1 MNYLIIYENLINNRK
16 QNIPES
22 YVEKHHIIPKCL
34 GGTNDKENIVKFTA
48 REHFIAHQLLAKIY
62 KTEGLI
68 YAAFRMSSN
77 KKYGSKQ
84 YAWLKELRSINLTK
98 KQLGTHRSEETKK
111 KLSEINTGNIRSE
124 ESKQKQSKSCM
135 GNQNCKGFKHSE
147 ESNKKK
153 SERTKGRP
161 SHRKG
166 KHLTEE
172 HIKNRDESRIKN
184 AIHYEI
190 ISPTGIRY
198 IETNLTQFCIL
209 NSLTYRLMK
218 RNVNCGEIVLTN
230 ISYKTI
236 NVLNTIGWSIN
247 IIT

>member
-77 KKYGSKQ
+77 KKYSSRK

-124 ESKQKQSKSCM
+124 ESKKKQSISCM
-135 GNQNCKGFKHSE
+135 GNQNSKGCTQSE
-147 ESNKKK
+147 ESNKKR
-153 SERTKGRP
+153 SETLKGRP
-161 SHRKG
+161 SKKKGIKQSQEIIRK
-166 KHLTEE
+166 
-172 HIKNRDESRIKN
+172 RDKTRAER
-184 AIHYEI
+184 AIHYEL
-190 ISPTGIRY
+190 ISSMGVRHIVTG
-198 IETNLTQFCIL
+198 LVQFCKL

-218 RNVNCGEIVLTN
+218 RNVNYGKIVLTN